1 MSVIRYEEIELLK
14 QSEKSKICLVR
25 EKDGERFFIKKML
38 RGTHNIYKVLQSC
51 THPYLP
57 MLYEVSISD
66 GTTTIIEEYIEGQ
79 TLENTELSESGARAA
94 ARELCTVLGFLHA
107 KGIIHRDI
115 KPSNIILAKD
125 GHIRLIDFDAARMP
139 KTDAEQDTKL
149 LGTRGYAPPEQY
161 GFSQT
166 DERTDI
172 YALGVTLQQLFGE
185 KAQQQP
191 YQRMIRKC
199 TNLNP
204 EKRYQSARQ
213 VKRAFSCRER
223 YALYCTLA
231 ILLFA
236 VAWGTVSERQEQLV
250 QEETAE
256 TAPTVSET
264 ALTVLPAP
272 ENPHWYGETG
282 IAQWGN
288 VPESGREDN
297 VDYRWR
303 LYWKSTATPPDPSID
318 LWGCED
324 GVRSAWNEEE
334 SLPVFEWN
342 IASEFWVNGYYYFA
356 VCAVGDGVQYADSP
370 YAMSDVF
377 YFSGE
382 SAPALPKPTGLAWK
396 VIEDEG
402 PQHFATWGNLDDYLE
417 TDSFHV
423 CVFDQEGV
431 IVARTYW
438 TKKEILDIGHGG
450 VWFKRKFL
458 PKEGG
463 AYRFTVQAMT
473 SRPNEYSSS
482 VIPYPV
488 PEEYY
493 SPWLYHE

>member
-14 QSEKSKICLVR
+14 QSEKSKVYLVR
-25 EKDGERFFIKKML
+25 EKNGERLFIKKML
-38 RGTHNIYKVLQSC
+38 RGTHNIHAVLQSC
-51 THPYLP
+51 PHPYLP
-57 MLYEVSISD
+57 KLYEVSMSD
-66 GTTTIIEEYIEGQ
+66 DTTTIIEEYVEGQ
-79 TLENTELSESGARAA
+79 TLENAELSESEARSV
-94 ARELCTVLGFLHA
+94 ARELCVVLGFLHG
-107 KGIIHRDI
+107 KGIIHRDV
-115 KPSNIILAKD
+115 KPSNIISAKD

-139 KTDAEQDTKL
+139 REDAEQDTRL
-149 LGTRGYAPPEQY
+149 LGTKGYAPPEQY

-185 KAQQQP
+185 KARQQP

-204 EKRYQSARQ
+204 DKRYQSARQ

-231 ILLFA
+231 ILLLA
-236 VAWGTVSERQEQLV
+236 VAWGTVSKRPERLV
-250 QEETAE
+250 QEETAD
-256 TAPTVSET
+256 T

-272 ENPHWYGETG
+272 ENPHWNGETG

-303 LYWKSTATPPDPSID
+303 LYWKNTATPPDAGID
-318 LWGCED
+318 IWGREN
-324 GVRSAWNEEE
+324 GVRSAWNEAEP
-334 SLPVFEWN
+334 LPVFEWN

-382 SAPALPKPTGLAWK
+382 SAPALPAPTGLAWK

-402 PQHFATWGNLDDYLE
+402 QQHFATWGNLDDYLE

-423 CVFDQEGV
+423 CVYDQEGV
-431 IVARTYW
+431 MVARTYW
-438 TKKEILDIGHGG
+438 TKKEIMDIGHGG
-450 VWFKRKFL
+450 VWFERKFL

-493 SPWLYHE
+493 SPWLYHK